1 MTMQF
6 PVKDISGKQISTVD
20 LPAEIFGI
28 AKEDLNVGLM
38 HQAYVRQMANARLGT
53 HKTKTRS
60 EVKMTTAKMYRQK
73 GTGRARH
80 GAKNAPQFVGGG
92 QAHGPVPHK
101 YTKDMPKKMARA
113 ALRNALSAAMLDD
126 QLVIVD
132 TLSVKVP
139 KTKEMAK
146 VLSTLVGEKS
156 ALVLLAERNENLE
169 RSISNLEDAYYLR
182 ANYLNVRDLLTYDKV
197 IVPLDALNVLTSWLG
212 TEG

>member
-1 MTMQF
+1 MQF
-6 PVKDISGKQISTVD
+6 PVKDMSGKQVSTVE

-28 AKEDLNVGLM
+28 AKEDLNIGLM

-80 GAKNAPQFVGGG
+80 GARNAPLFVGGG
-92 QAHGPVPHK
+92 QAHGPIPHK
-101 YTKDMPKKMARA
+101 YTKDMPKKMYRK
-113 ALRNALSAAMLDD
+113 ALRNALSAAILDE
-126 QLVIVD
+126 QVIIVD
-132 TLSVKVP
+132 TLSLSTA
-139 KTKEMAK
+139 KTKDVAK
-146 VLSTLVGEKS
+146 VLKALAGDKS

-169 RSISNLEDAYYLR
+169 RAISNLADALYLR
-182 ANYLNVRDLLTYDKV
+182 ASYLNVRDLLTYDKV
-197 IVPLDALNVLTSWLG
+197 IVPLDALNVLTEWLG

>member
-6 PVKDISGKQISTVD
+6 PVKDISGKQVSTIE

-53 HKTKTRS
+53 HKTKTRG
-60 EVKMTTAKMYRQK
+60 EVKISTAKIYRQK

-80 GAKNAPQFVGGG
+80 GSRNAPIFVGGG
-92 QAHGPVPHK
+92 KAHGPIPHK
-101 YTKDMPKKMARA
+101 YTKDMPKKMVRA
-113 ALRNALSAAMLDD
+113 ALRNALSSAIHDD

-132 TLSVKVP
+132 TLSIKQP
-139 KTKEMAK
+139 KTKEIAK
-146 VLSTLVGEKS
+146 VLSTLAGEKS

-169 RSISNLEDAYYLR
+169 RGISNLKSALYLR
-182 ANYLNVRDLLTYDKV
+182 ASYLNVRDLLMYDKV

>member
-1 MTMQF
+1 
-6 PVKDISGKQISTVD
+6 
-20 LPAEIFGI
+20 
-28 AKEDLNVGLM
+28 M

-139 KTKEMAK
+139 KTKKMAK
-146 VLSTLVGEKS
+146 VLTRWSANSRRWCCWPSATRTWSAASAIWPMHFICVQVISTS
-156 ALVLLAERNENLE
+156 A
-169 RSISNLEDAYYLR
+169 
-182 ANYLNVRDLLTYDKV
+182 TC
-197 IVPLDALNVLTSWLG
+197 
-212 TEG
+212 